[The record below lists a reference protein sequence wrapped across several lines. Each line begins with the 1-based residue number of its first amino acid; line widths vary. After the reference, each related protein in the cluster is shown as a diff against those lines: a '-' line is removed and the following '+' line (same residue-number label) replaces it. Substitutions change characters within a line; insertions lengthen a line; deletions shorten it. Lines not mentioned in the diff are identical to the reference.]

1 MTNSYTID
9 KSSLTSSEVKVSTNT
24 LNTRYLVTSVLP
36 VLTAEEVLNSI
47 DVHNTVNEIFRILLT
62 ENDAQLLANIV
73 DQSGRIILTKDQ
85 LLSILTTIL
94 SLTGTDVTSDNIT
107 IKYSEDILSKCL
119 KTSVSPFKTIVS
131 IKVFEQELSQVQPEV
146 CSAIT
151 STFKISLDTFYE
163 K

>member
-36 VLTAEEVLNSI
+36 VLTAEEILNSI

>member
-1 MTNSYTID
+1 MSYTID
-9 KSSLTSSEVKVSTNT
+9 KSSLTSSETKVTTST

-36 VLTAEEVLNSI
+36 VLSSEEILSSI
-47 DVHNTVNEIFRILLT
+47 EVHNTINEIFRILLT
-62 ENDAQLLANIV
+62 EKDAQLLANIV
-73 DQSGRIILTKDQ
+73 DQTGKIILTKDQ
-85 LLSILTTIL
+85 LLSVLTTIL
-94 SLTGTDVTSDNIT
+94 SLSGTEVSSDNIT

-119 KTSVSPFKTIVS
+119 KTSISPFKSIVS
-131 IKVFEQELSQVQPEV
+131 IKVFEQDLSQVQPDV

>member
-1 MTNSYTID
+1 MTSYTID
-9 KSSLTSSEVKVSTNT
+9 KSSLTSSST

-36 VLTAEEVLNSI
+36 VLSSEEILSSI
-47 DVHNTVNEIFRILLT
+47 EVHNTINEIFRILLT
-62 ENDAQLLANIV
+62 EKDAQLLANIV
-73 DQSGRIILTKDQ
+73 DQTGKIILTKDQ
-85 LLSILTTIL
+85 LLSVLTTIL
-94 SLTGTDVTSDNIT
+94 SLSGTEVSSDNIT

-119 KTSVSPFKTIVS
+119 KTSISPFKSIVS
-131 IKVFEQELSQVQPEV
+131 IKVFEQDLSQVQPDV